1 MRKAVTIPL
10 VIFAIGL
17 SFPPFLKGEKGGLF
31 PSAGADVSAQKG
43 GEAMAFTI
51 NSSVF
56 KEGGT
61 IPRPYTCDGA
71 DLSPPLSWEGAPTGT
86 KSFTLI
92 MDDPDAPVGTFNHWV
107 LYDLPAETKALS
119 EGMAKD
125 PVLPTG
131 AKQGVTSFRHAG
143 YGGPCPPKGPA
154 HRYFFS
160 LYALDIPTLGLGPKA
175 SKEEVEGK
183 MKGHILDKAV
193 IMGRYGR

>member
-1 MRKAVTIPL
+1 MKRVV
-10 VIFAIGL
+10 VISLAIFIAGL
-17 SFPPFLKGEKGGLF
+17 SSPPFLKGEKGGLF
-31 PSAGADVSAQKG
+31 SSAQKG
-43 GEAMAFTI
+43 GKAMAFTI
-51 NSSVF
+51 NSTAF

-61 IPRPYTCDGA
+61 IPKQYTCDST
-71 DLSPPLSWEGAPTGT
+71 DVSPPLSWEGAPTAT

-92 MDDPDAPVGTFNHWV
+92 MDDPDAPVGTFNHWI

-125 PVLPTG
+125 PALPTG
-131 AKQGVTSFRHAG
+131 AKQGVTSFRRTG

-160 LYALDIPTLGLGPKA
+160 LYALDIPSLGLGPKT
-175 SKEEVEGK
+175 SKEEVEEK
-183 MKGHILDKAV
+183 IKGHILGKAV

>member
-1 MRKAVTIPL
+1 MKKPVTIL
-10 VIFAIGL
+10 LTIGL
-17 SFPPFLKGEKGGLF
+17 FYTLVSST
-31 PSAGADVSAQKG
+31 SAEVSAQKG
-43 GEAMAFTI
+43 GKVMAFTI
-51 NSSVF
+51 NSTAF

-61 IPRPYTCDGA
+61 IPKQYTCDGT
-71 DLSPPLSWEGAPTGT
+71 DVSPPLSWEGAPAAT
-86 KSFTLI
+86 KSFALI
-92 MDDPDAPVGTFNHWV
+92 LDDPDAPAGTFNHWV

-125 PVLPTG
+125 PALPTG
-131 AKQGVTSFRHAG
+131 AKQGVTSFRRAG

-160 LYALDIPTLGLGPKA
+160 LYALDTPGLGLGPKA

-183 MKGHILDKAV
+183 MKGHIIGKAV

>member
-1 MRKAVTIPL
+1 MRKTAAISL
-10 VIFAIGL
+10 AIFAT
-17 SFPPFLKGEKGGLF
+17 GLF
-31 PSAGADVSAQKG
+31 YTLGSSTSAEVSAQKG
-43 GEAMAFTI
+43 GETMAFTI
-51 NSSVF
+51 NSTAF

-61 IPRPYTCDGA
+61 IPKQYTCDST
-71 DLSPPLSWEGAPTGT
+71 DVSPPLSWEGTPSAT
-86 KSFTLI
+86 KSFALI

-125 PVLPTG
+125 PALPTG
-131 AKQGVTSFRHAG
+131 AKQGVTSFRRAG

-175 SKEEVEGK
+175 SPKASPKTSKEEVEGK
-183 MKGHILDKAV
+183 MKGHILGKAV

>member
-1 MRKAVTIPL
+1 MKKVVVVSLA
-10 VIFAIGL
+10 IFVAGL
-17 SFPPFLKGEKGGLF
+17 SFPPFQKGEKGGLF
-31 PSAGADVSAQKG
+31 SSASAEVSAQKG
-43 GEAMAFTI
+43 GKAVAFTI
-51 NSSVF
+51 NSSAF

-71 DLSPPLSWEGAPTGT
+71 DVSPSLSWEGAPTDT

-119 EGMAKD
+119 ESMAKD
-125 PVLPTG
+125 PALPTG
-131 AKQGVTSFRHAG
+131 AKQGVTSFRRTG

-154 HRYFFS
+154 HRYFFT
-160 LYALDIPTLGLGPKA
+160 LYALDIPTLGLRPKA

-183 MKGHILDKAV
+183 MKGHILGKAV

>member
-1 MRKAVTIPL
+1 MKKTVVISVAIL
-10 VIFAIGL
+10 VAGL
-17 SFPPFLKGEKGGLF
+17 SSPPFLKGEKGGLF
-31 PSAGADVSAQKG
+31 SSTSAEVSAQKG
-43 GEAMAFTI
+43 GETMAFTI
-51 NSSVF
+51 NSTAF

-61 IPRPYTCDGA
+61 IPKQYTCDRT
-71 DLSPPLSWEGAPTGT
+71 DVSPPLSWEGAPIAT

-125 PVLPTG
+125 PALPTG
-131 AKQGVTSFRHAG
+131 AKQGVTSFRRAG

-160 LYALDIPTLGLGPKA
+160 LYALDIPGLGLGPKA
-175 SKEEVEGK
+175 SKEEVEGR
-183 MKGHILDKAV
+183 MKGHILGKAV

>member
-1 MRKAVTIPL
+1 MRKGAAIPL
-10 VIFAIGL
+10 AIFAIGL
-17 SFPPFLKGEKGGLF
+17 FDTLVSSTSAEISAEKGG
-31 PSAGADVSAQKG
+31 
-43 GEAMAFTI
+43 ETMAFTI
-51 NSSVF
+51 NSTAF
-56 KEGGT
+56 KEGGAIT
-61 IPRPYTCDGA
+61 KQYTCDSN
-71 DLSPPLSWEGAPTGT
+71 DVSPPLSWEGAPTAT

-107 LYDLPAETKALS
+107 LYDLPAGTKTLF

-125 PVLPTG
+125 PALPTG
-131 AKQGVTSFRHAG
+131 AKQGVTSFRRAG

-160 LYALDIPTLGLGPKA
+160 LYALDIPSLGLGPKA

-183 MKGHILDKAV
+183 MKGHIIGKAV